1 MTGKRVK
8 DINNCHKK
16 HEDRINL
23 TVPKGQKAE
32 LQDHAERR
40 GESLN
45 AFIRRAIQ
53 ETIERDTEVD
63 LIEENARK
71 NEISIEEE
79 QKIVMVEKAICTLET
94 EYPEIR
100 ELHYSGKLHKYL
112 AHIASLCPIPYH
124 R

>member
-1 MTGKRVK
+1 MANTNRTEYKNDWQK
-8 DINNCHKK
+8 EHT
-16 HEDRINL
+16 DRISL

-32 LQDHAERR
+32 LQDRAERR

-53 ETIERDTEVD
+53 ETIERDSEVD
-63 LIEENARK
+63 LIEEYAHK
-71 NEISIEEE
+71 YEISIEEE
-79 QKIVMVEKAICTLET
+79 HKLVNVEKAIRTLET

-112 AHIASLCPIPYH
+112 AHIASLCPITLP
-124 R
+124 